1 MFRENEVVMLIL
13 GVGVLFFIIM
23 NTSRLT
29 NVYSWK
35 LLIAGY
41 CVLLSGWIFTVLEEF
56 FIGQFLNYL
65 EHTSYLAS
73 SILLLVWCYKFARRS
88 SKESET

>member
-1 MFRENEVVMLIL
+1 MLRENEVVMLIL
-13 GVGVLFFIIM
+13 GVGVLFFIII
-23 NTSRLT
+23 NASRLT

-56 FIGQFLNYL
+56 FAGHILNYL
-65 EHTSYLAS
+65 EHASYLAS
-73 SILLLVWCYKFARRS
+73 SALLLVWCYKYSRRS